1 MPAWQLTRHDD
12 RLALAGDLRMQ
23 DAAALWRALE
33 DAASAATAGQRLD
46 LDIAEVG
53 AVDGTTVALLAAL
66 RTSLAGR
73 GIACE
78 IVGARPRAAQL
89 VHLFRGDRE
98 VRPVLRVA
106 PPRPIA
112 RLGAA
117 TERGLRSLRV
127 QIELIGD
134 VAVSS
139 ARIARRPTI
148 ANWPAVPALLSR
160 AGADGIPIVVV
171 LNFLVGLVMAYQSS
185 YQLRLYGA
193 NIYVADIVGI
203 SVTRELGPLMTA
215 IIMAGRSGA
224 AFAAE
229 LGTMRVSEEI
239 DAMRTLGI
247 APVPYLVIPRILALA
262 IAAPMLTM
270 LGDVIGVLGGVV
282 VGAASLGITPPG
294 FLVELQAI
302 LVPSDVWTGLV
313 KSIAFG
319 AAIGFIGC
327 QQGLA
332 TRGAASGV
340 GRGTTRT
347 VVACLF
353 MIVIIDTL
361 ATVLFRAVGR

>member
-1 MPAWQLTRHDD
+1 MAAWQLTRHDH
-12 RLALAGDLRMQ
+12 RLAIAGDLRMQ
-23 DAAALWRALE
+23 DAAGLWRAL
-33 DAASAATAGQRLD
+33 DAAASAAPAGQRLD
-46 LDIAEVG
+46 LDITDVG
-53 AVDGTTVALLAAL
+53 EVDGTTVALLAAL
-66 RTSLAGR
+66 RASLVGR
-73 GIACE
+73 GVPCE
-78 IVGARPRAAQL
+78 IVGAHEHGAQL

-98 VRPVLRVA
+98 VRPVLGVA
-106 PPRPIA
+106 RPHAIA

-117 TERGLRSLRV
+117 TERGLRSLRT
-127 QIELIGD
+127 QIELVGD
-134 VAVSS
+134 LAVST
-139 ARIARRPTI
+139 ARIVRRPPI
-148 ANWPAVPALLSR
+148 ANWSAVPSLLSR
-160 AGADGIPIVVV
+160 AGADGIPIVAV
-171 LNFLVGLVMAYQSS
+171 LNFLVGFVMAYQSS
-185 YQLRLYGA
+185 YQLQLYGA
-193 NIYVADIVGI
+193 NIYVADVVGI

-247 APVPYLVIPRILALA
+247 APVPYLVVPRILALA

-270 LGDVIGVLGGVV
+270 LGDVIGVIGGLV
-282 VGAASLGITPPG
+282 VGAASLDITPRG
-294 FLVELQAI
+294 FIVELQAI
-302 LVPSDVWTGLV
+302 VVPSDVWTGLV

-319 AAIGFIGC
+319 AAIAFIGC

-353 MIVIIDTL
+353 TIVIIDTL
-361 ATVLFRAVGR
+361 ATVLFRAVGV